1 MAKTTTCTGS
11 VPVAGGLIR
20 LHRRGQRGPAVVLV
34 HYWGGSAATW
44 QALVD
49 RLPADRETVRYDQRG
64 WGASRRLPGP
74 YHLDQLADDLLDVVR
89 GAGLEHHVVVGHSM
103 GGKVAQLVAARR
115 PPGLAGLVLLAPA
128 PPQPPAHVT
137 AEYREFLSYAYDSP
151 QAVEQALDQVL
162 TAAPL
167 SGSVRA
173 AAVRDSLAATEPARR
188 EWPLNGI
195 ATDITAAARR
205 ITVPTLVLAGRHD
218 QVEPA
223 AVLRGHLLPHLPHA
237 TLDVLPGSGHL
248 LPLEAPAGVA
258 ARLEAFLVGLGT

>member
-89 GAGLEHHVVVGHSM
+89 GAGLEHYVVVGHSM
-103 GGKVAQLVAARR
+103 GGKVAQLVAPVDRPGWRAWSCWLRPRR
-115 PPGLAGLVLLAPA
+115 GPRRTSPPSTG
-128 PPQPPAHVT
+128 
-137 AEYREFLSYAYDSP
+137 SSSP
-151 QAVEQALDQVL
+151 TPTTHRGPSNKPL
-162 TAAPL
+162 T
-167 SGSVRA
+167 RC
-173 AAVRDSLAATEPARR
+173 
-188 EWPLNGI
+188 
-195 ATDITAAARR
+195 
-205 ITVPTLVLAGRHD
+205 
-218 QVEPA
+218 
-223 AVLRGHLLPHLPHA
+223 
-237 TLDVLPGSGHL
+237 
-248 LPLEAPAGVA
+248 
-258 ARLEAFLVGLGT
+258 